1 MSFYQEAKVNDMWEV
16 DPVAWGNFKIIGLEE
31 SYPKNNFVAA
41 CYCKL
46 KNKKWYNLIRGI
58 LTNNIDLVKE
68 NIDKIDI
75 LKTFP
80 VITNDPNE
88 SIKFFSVKEAKK
100 YSNREIQDL
109 IREKYNAKLLN
120 SNFCSKQTKARESRG
135 SYFETIPSFDEE
147 RLVKIKSDQFKAF
160 AEPIF
165 LKNFYIIGVPTDSS
179 AYPPD
184 TSANFEYAVRLNSNL
199 MCAVI
204 SGNLDLVKNI
214 VQSAPDIS
222 LVCTRPSF
230 ITENFNKLNIDL
242 PFEAEQLGFTQIAE
256 YLKYV
261 EKIQKKYFGIPFGNC
276 TKLETSALEEQL
288 GTFVN
293 AGTAMEIEN

>member
-31 SYPKNNFVAA
+31 SYPKNNFMAA

-80 VITNDPNE
+80 VITNDSNE
-88 SIKFFSVKEAKK
+88 STKLFSVMEAKK

-120 SNFCSKQTKARESRG
+120 SNSYPKQTKARESRG
-135 SYFETIPSFDEE
+135 SYFETIPSFDGNQP
-147 RLVKIKSDQFKAF
+147 LKVKLDQFKAF
-160 AEPIF
+160 AQPF
-165 LKNFYIIGVPTDSS
+165 WLRNLCIIGLPTDSS

-184 TSANFEYAVRLNSNL
+184 TSANFEYAVRLNLNL

>member
-46 KNKKWYNLIRGI
+46 NNKKWYNLIRGI
-58 LTNNIDLVKE
+58 LTNDINLVKE

-80 VITNDPNE
+80 VITDDPNE
-88 SIKFFSVKEAKK
+88 STKLFSVIEAKK
-100 YSNREIQDL
+100 YSNSEIQNF
-109 IREKYNAKLLN
+109 IKEKYNAKLLN
-120 SNFCSKQTKARESRG
+120 SNSFSKQTKARESRG
-135 SYFETIPSFDEE
+135 SYFETIPSFDGYQP
-147 RLVKIKSDQFKAF
+147 LKVKLDQFKAF
-160 AEPIF
+160 AQPF
-165 LKNFYIIGVPTDSS
+165 WLKNLCIIGIPTNSS
-179 AYPPD
+179 AYPPE
-184 TSANFEYAVRLNSNL
+184 TSANFEYAVRLNLNL
-199 MCAVI
+199 MCAVV

-222 LVCTRPSF
+222 LVCTMPSV
-230 ITENFNKLNIDL
+230 ITSDFNKLNIDL
-242 PFEAEQLGFTQIAE
+242 PFEAEQLNFTQIAE

-261 EKIQKKYFGIPFGNC
+261 EKIQKKYFGIPFSNC
-276 TKLETSALEEQL
+276 TKLETSALEEQV

-293 AGTAMEIEN
+293 ADTTMEIEN

>member
-31 SYPKNNFVAA
+31 SYPKNNFMAA

-58 LTNNIDLVKE
+58 LTNDINLVKE

-80 VITNDPNE
+80 VITNDSNE

-120 SNFCSKQTKARESRG
+120 SNSYSKQTKARESRG
-135 SYFETIPSFDEE
+135 SYFETIPSFDGNQP
-147 RLVKIKSDQFKAF
+147 LKVKLDQFKAF
-160 AEPIF
+160 AQPF
-165 LKNFYIIGVPTDSS
+165 WLRNLCIIGVPTNSS

-184 TSANFEYAVRLNSNL
+184 TSENFEYAVRLNLNL
-199 MCAVI
+199 MCAVV

-230 ITENFNKLNIDL
+230 INENFNKLNIDL
-242 PFEAEQLGFTQIAE
+242 PFEAQQLGFTQIAE

-261 EKIQKKYFGIPFGNC
+261 EKIQNKYFGIPFGNC
-276 TKLETSALEEQL
+276 AKLETSALEEQL